1 MATHPPGT
9 GIPSGPD
16 EENLSLATYYQ
27 HQYQETFHAAVAA
40 GEVTPFVIPWSFIG
54 VFFLPLFY
62 LSIPHTNRPWLY
74 RLRWVV
80 AAAVVYLN
88 VRLMQTTS
96 AGNMAVAYS
105 TGLAAVWGTIWN
117 LRVLI
122 FTHPQRDAA
131 RVEQRPRIYHEN
143 GGLKDE
149 KEKTGAMVT
158 SAADESVAASLPDKE
173 YFWQPFPAQASFL
186 TRLGWTADLLT
197 SLRGGG
203 WNFCISSIPHPPLPE
218 RLPDPGSSGG
228 GKPLPAVRLDLIP
241 LASRSGTSRSRTY
254 ASFLRSRLLQF
265 ALSYLTIDILTVTMR
280 RDPYFLLGPDY
291 AANQPPLPLPSFMT
305 ALPLPG
311 ITIPLLRTLPAA
323 AGILA
328 GLHLYFA
335 LLQLVCVFLLPGRI
349 FGPRFTELWQ
359 HPTLF
364 GSFTRSVCDRGLA
377 GFWGG
382 WWHQTFRLGFT
393 APLRFLFPPDPPPP
407 GAQLSSGGA
416 KTRAAAEMLLAF
428 FLSGVLHAAGG
439 ITSVARPTT
448 VAWTPVAFFVSQA
461 VGVLLQTGLCALLVG
476 SSTPKERG
484 RGGFPRWV
492 RRAGNLLFA
501 ATWLLLTAPGLIDD
515 MSRAGLWLF
524 EPVPVSPLRVMG
536 LGSPG
541 ESWWRWD
548 GEYGLRWYTGRH
560 WWESGI
566 RL

>member
-1 MATHPPGT
+1 MGSQIERLYPT
-9 GIPSGPD
+9 GGASGFDP
-16 EENLSLATYYQ
+16 ETCNLAAYYQ
-27 HQYQETFHAAVAA
+27 QQYQETFHAAVAA

-74 RLRWVV
+74 RLRWAV

-88 VRLMQTTS
+88 IRLMQTTS

-117 LRVLI
+117 LRMLI

-131 RVEQRPRIYHEN
+131 RVERRPRSHEN
-143 GGLKDE
+143 GFSKDE
-149 KEKTGAMVT
+149 KEKPGAMV
-158 SAADESVAASLPDKE
+158 AIDESVAASLPHSE

-203 WNFCISSIPHPPLPE
+203 WNFCISSIPHPPLPK
-218 RLPDPGSSGG
+218 RLPHSAGG
-228 GKPLPAVRLDLIP
+228 GGEHLAPVRLDLIP
-241 LASRSGTSRSRTY
+241 LDSRSGTSRSRTY

-265 ALSYLTIDILTVTMR
+265 TLSYLTIDLLTITMR

-291 AANQPPLPLPSFMT
+291 ASHQTPLPLPHFLT
-305 ALPLPG
+305 VLPLQG
-311 ITIPLLRTLPAA
+311 ISIPLSRNLSAA

-328 GLHLYFA
+328 GLHLYFS
-335 LLQLVCVFLLPGRI
+335 LLQLVCVFLLSRVL
-349 FGPRFTELWQ
+349 GPRYSELWQ

-364 GSFTRSVCDRGLA
+364 GSFRLSVCDRGLA

-393 APLRFLFPPDPPPP
+393 APVRFLFPHVR
-407 GAQLSSGGA
+407 SSRA
-416 KTRAAAEMLLAF
+416 KRARAAAEVVLAF

-448 VAWTPVAFFVSQA
+448 VAWTPQAFFVSQA
-461 VGVLLQTGLCALLVG
+461 AGVLLQTGLCALLG
-476 SSTPKERG
+476 TEKRG
-484 RGGFPRWV
+484 LPRWV
-492 RRAGNLLFA
+492 RRAGNLAFVA
-501 ATWLLLTAPGLIDD
+501 AWLLFTGCGLIDD

-524 EPVPVSPLRVMG
+524 EPVPVSPLRMMG
-536 LGSPG
+536 FGSPG

>member
-9 GIPSGPD
+9 GLASGSD
-16 EENLSLATYYQ
+16 QENLSLATYYQ
-27 HQYQETFHAAVAA
+27 HQYQKTFHAAVAA

-62 LSIPHTNRPWLY
+62 LSIPHTTRPWLY
-74 RLRWVV
+74 RLRWAV
-80 AAAVVYLN
+80 AAAVIYLN
-88 VRLMQTTS
+88 IRLMQTTS

-131 RVEQRPRIYHEN
+131 RVERRPRRSHEN
-143 GGLKDE
+143 GFSKDE
-149 KEKTGAMVT
+149 KEKPGAMV
-158 SAADESVAASLPDKE
+158 AVDESVAASLRHNHE

-218 RLPDPGSSGG
+218 RLPDPARGG
-228 GKPLPAVRLDLIP
+228 GNEALPPARLDLIP

-265 ALSYLTIDILTVTMR
+265 TVSYLTIDILTITMR

-291 AANQPPLPLPSFMT
+291 VSHQPDLPLPNFMT

-311 ITIPLLRTLPAA
+311 ITIPLARTLPAA

-335 LLQLVCVFLLPGRI
+335 LLQLVCVFLLPARI
-349 FGPRFTELWQ
+349 VGPRFVELWQ

-364 GSFTRSVCDRGLA
+364 GSFRLSVCDRGLA

-393 APLRFLFPPDPPPP
+393 APVRFLLFPRVRLSHSR
-407 GAQLSSGGA
+407 GATGGA
-416 KTRAAAEMLLAF
+416 RARAAAEMLLAF

-461 VGVLLQTGLCALLVG
+461 VGVMLQTGWCALLG
-476 SSTPKERG
+476 THKREFS
-484 RGGFPRWV
+484 RWA

-501 ATWLLLTAPGLIDD
+501 AAWLLLTARGLIDD

-524 EPVPVSPLRVMG
+524 EPVPVSPLRMMG

-548 GEYGLRWYTGRH
+548 GEYGLRWYTGRR